1 MAFEILQL
9 PKDPDGI
16 RSHVEQYK
24 AFRLLSLQTDP
35 DSFGSSYEREIAFS
49 EDIWYNRLANPD
61 AVTLVALQSGCIVCT
76 ITILGPLPFSPEEL
90 SPTVNP
96 WELKGGATQSRSH
109 WRINGMFTLPQARGQ
124 GIAKALIKKGLEYAS
139 TQAARSGKPFVASL
153 VVDNDNLAAKALYE
167 KCGFSTIKEDP
178 FSRRGQNVAVLLMKF
193 TPEAQE
199 ASD

>member
-1 MAFEILQL
+1 MAFEILRL

-49 EDIWYNRLANPD
+49 DDIWYNRLANPD
-61 AVTLVALQSGCIVCT
+61 AVTLVALQSGRIVCT
-76 ITILGPLPFSPEEL
+76 ITILGPMPFSPEEL
-90 SPTVNP
+90 SPKVNP
-96 WELKGGATQSRSH
+96 WELKGGATQLQSH

-124 GIAKALIKKGLEYAS
+124 GIAKALIKKALEYAS
-139 TQAARSGKPFVASL
+139 TQAARSGKPLVASL
-153 VVDNDNLAAKALYE
+153 VVDNANLAAKALYA
-167 KCGFSTIKEDP
+167 KCGFSTIKEEP
-178 FSRRGQNVAVLLMKF
+178 FSRRGQIVAVLLMKF
-193 TPEAQE
+193 TPEVPE